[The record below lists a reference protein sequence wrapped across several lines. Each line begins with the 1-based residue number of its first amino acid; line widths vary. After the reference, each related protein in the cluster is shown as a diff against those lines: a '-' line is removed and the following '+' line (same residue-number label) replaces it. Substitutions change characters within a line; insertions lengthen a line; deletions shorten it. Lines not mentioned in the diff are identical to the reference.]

1 MTNIK
6 QHAMPDKMKSLVIS
20 LHRVIQL
27 LVHWLTTVSMAISAL
42 GVLIAL
48 VLISYSVVA
57 RYFLGRPSLWVN
69 DVVTFL
75 LVGIVMFS
83 VSSVLRENKHL
94 SVDLLT
100 ERLSGRPF
108 RIAKAWAMLAVILV
122 SAFLVVDGWETAM
135 FSKMLGMTTFGYV
148 QIPIYWLQ
156 LMIPLGSVMMILVAS
171 ESLLRIALLGTAY
184 VKDNPEGG
192 Q

>member
-6 QHAMPDKMKSLVIS
+6 QHAMPDKIKKLMIS

-27 LVHWLTTVSMAISAL
+27 LVHGITTVSMAISAL

-69 DVVTFL
+69 DIVTFL

-171 ESLLRIALLGTAY
+171 EALLRIALLGTAY
-184 VKDNPEGG
+184 VKDNPEGE